1 MIDWPQ
7 VAFNSLWII
16 GCAVVLAAFSYAN
29 WLAHARGVRTRQL
42 LGMPVF
48 QLPFSIG
55 FVLVTLGLFFL
66 GRGWLERGLWAIF
79 AVLFTWQ
86 SWSLW
91 RSRRRQY

>member
-1 MIDWPQ
+1 MIDWFQ

-16 GCAVVLAAFSYAN
+16 GCAVALAAFSHAD

-42 LGMPVF
+42 LGVPVF

-55 FVLVTLGLFFL
+55 LILVTLGLFFL
-66 GRGWLERGLWAIF
+66 GRGWLERGLWAAF
-79 AVLFTWQ
+79 AALFTRQ

-91 RSRRRQY
+91 RSHRRQY